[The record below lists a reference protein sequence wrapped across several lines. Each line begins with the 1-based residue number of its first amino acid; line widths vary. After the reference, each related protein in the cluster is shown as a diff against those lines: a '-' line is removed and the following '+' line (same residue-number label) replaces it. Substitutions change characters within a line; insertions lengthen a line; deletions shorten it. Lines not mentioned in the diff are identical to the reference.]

1 MVPGRGMERC
11 REAGG
16 DLEDR
21 ESRESVDYN
30 AVYQRPYGHVGREVK
45 ATSASRAACL
55 AESEGPGS
63 EICPSAEPWTLPGTS
78 FILLGETQPKVPA
91 LSDARPWA
99 FLNPFHPMF
108 HRRCCRRILMAKGS
122 RSHAMSAARTAQNI
136 PQLNCR
142 IRAPLEHYQNE
153 LRLRFGDRP
162 PFLSLKLSRS
172 RLAYTL
178 L

>member
-1 MVPGRGMERC
+1 MERC

-91 LSDARPWA
+91 PGCATMGIFESVSPRVSSQVLPQDSDGQGYQVPRDE
-99 FLNPFHPMF
+99 
-108 HRRCCRRILMAKGS
+108 RRKNGPEYSPI
-122 RSHAMSAARTAQNI
+122 
-136 PQLNCR
+136 
-142 IRAPLEHYQNE
+142 E
-153 LRLRFGDRP
+153 LP
-162 PFLSLKLSRS
+162 HQSTS
-172 RLAYTL
+172 
-178 L
+178 

>member
-1 MVPGRGMERC
+1 MERC

-63 EICPSAEPWTLPGTS
+63 EICPAPNPGRCREPRS
-78 FILLGETQPKVPA
+78 SCSVKRNQKCLL
-91 LSDARPWA
+91 LDARPWA
-99 FLNPFHPMF
+99 FLNPFHPVF
-108 HRRCCRRILMAKGS
+108 HRRCCRRILMAKGI